1 MIATTSV
8 SHSLIDASW
17 SSLKGNRQ
25 NLKID
30 ELATNVIEYIKEQG
44 MKEDKGKD
52 EHSEVVGAA
61 TSPSVDD
68 DPL

>member
-1 MIATTSV
+1 M
-8 SHSLIDASW
+8 
-17 SSLKGNRQ
+17 
-25 NLKID
+25 KID